1 MYSAESQRFYN
12 LTYLISFPVMTLG
25 FSLRSAGSR
34 HMPAT
39 GPVLLIANHESYFD
53 PLIVGL
59 AVRRQISYLA
69 RKSLFR
75 NPAFA
80 WLIRNLG
87 AVPIDLDGMGREGL
101 QISSDILKEGNPLLI
116 FPEGERSRQGHLQ
129 PFKPGMMLILKK
141 CPVPVLPIGIAGA
154 YESFP
159 LHKKLPRMSPLFWP
173 ANGGELSVSIGPV
186 IPPSAYQRLPRE
198 EALKLFEDAVG
209 DEITA
214 AERRL
219 KRP

>member
-1 MYSAESQRFYN
+1 MYSAASQRFYN
-12 LTYLISFPVMTLG
+12 TTFLISYPLMTLG
-25 FSLRSAGSR
+25 FSLRTAGSR

-53 PLIVGL
+53 PLLVGL

-101 QISSDILKEGNPLLI
+101 QISTDILKQENPLLV
-116 FPEGERSRQGHLQ
+116 FPEGERSRLGHLQ
-129 PFKPGMMLILKK
+129 AFKPGMMLILKK

-159 LHKKLPRMSPLFWP
+159 LHRKLPILSPLFWP
-173 ANGGELSVSIGPV
+173 ANGGELAVSIGPV
-186 IPPSAYQRLPRE
+186 IDPRTYRGLPRE
-198 EALKLFEDAVG
+198 TALQFFHDTV
-209 DEITA
+209 
-214 AERRL
+214 AEQISQAEKML
-219 KRP
+219 KRW